1 MKVKEII
8 EALQRMP
15 ENMEVYASFG
25 SRMPNKVEWV
35 EKASDLG
42 VVVIHSEK

>member
-1 MKVKEII
+1 MI

-25 SRMPNKVEWV
+25 NRMPNKVEWV
-35 EKASDLG
+35 EKTSYLG
-42 VVVIHSEK
+42 VVIIHSKK